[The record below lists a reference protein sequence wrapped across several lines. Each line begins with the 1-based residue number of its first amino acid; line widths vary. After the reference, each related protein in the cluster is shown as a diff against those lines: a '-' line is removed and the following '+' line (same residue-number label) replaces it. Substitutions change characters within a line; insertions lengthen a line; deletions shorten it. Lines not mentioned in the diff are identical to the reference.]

1 MNPGW
6 KESGPARAI
15 YRLPPIKDGVMIMI
29 TIKYDEK
36 GLVPAII
43 QNVHNNEVLMM
54 AYMNEESLAKTIA
67 SGYTWFYS
75 RSRQQLWLKGETS
88 GNKQKVEQIL
98 YDCDEDTLLIKV
110 IPAGPACHTGNDSCF
125 YREINGEEIPPST
138 PLDVNIL
145 QELYGIILSRQQEMP
160 DGSYTAYL
168 FREGIDKILKK
179 VGEESAEVIIA
190 AKNRE
195 KNEVVYETADLLY
208 HLLVMMV
215 EQGVEVKDVLTEL
228 RSRR

>member
-1 MNPGW
+1 ML
-6 KESGPARAI
+6 E
-15 YRLPPIKDGVMIMI
+15 
-29 TIKYDEK
+29 IKYDEK

-43 QNVHNNEVLMM
+43 QDSANNEVLMM
-54 AYMNEESLAKTIA
+54 AYMNEESLNKTIA

-75 RSRQQLWLKGETS
+75 RSRQQLWMKGESS
-88 GNKQKVEQIL
+88 GNTQKVEQIL

-110 IPAGPACHTGNDSCF
+110 KPAGPACHTGNYSCF
-125 YREINGEEIPPST
+125 YRDLQGSEIDTAIPFQI
-138 PLDVNIL
+138 NIL
-145 QELYGIILSRQQEMP
+145 QELYQVILSRQQEMP
-160 DGSYTAYL
+160 EGSYTSYL
-168 FREGIDKILKK
+168 FQEGIDKILKK

-195 KNEVVYETADLLY
+195 KSEVVYETADLIY

-215 EQGVEVKDVLTEL
+215 EQGVGVGDVLAEL